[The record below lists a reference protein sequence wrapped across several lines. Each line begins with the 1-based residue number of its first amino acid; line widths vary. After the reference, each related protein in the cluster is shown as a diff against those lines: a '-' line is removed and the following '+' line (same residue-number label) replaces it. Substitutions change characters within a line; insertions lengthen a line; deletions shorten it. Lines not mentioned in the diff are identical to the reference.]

1 MAQKRKS
8 DFIDP
13 DYTSFT
19 HNIKNIKKPK
29 VKEDENRNI
38 EKIVV
43 IIKVKNEFKLVIV
56 KDLILFLILA

>member
-19 HNIKNIKKPK
+19 QNLKDIKKPRA
-29 VKEDENRNI
+29 VKEDEIKNI

-43 IIKVKNEFKLVIV
+43 IIKVKT
-56 KDLILFLILA
+56 

>member
-19 HNIKNIKKPK
+19 QNLNDIKKPK
-29 VKEDENRNI
+29 VKEDDIKNI

-43 IIKVKNEFKLVIV
+43 IIKVKTNLNYK
-56 KDLILFLILA
+56 